1 VAEPPAGGQDRAPDL
16 AKVVPALVSDRIAEF
31 VGVAEALSDREL
43 REQVTAVAGLFVQT
57 VRDGHVLLF
66 AGNGGS
72 ASQAAHA
79 AAEFVGRCTRDRGP
93 LPALALTDPVVL
105 TAIANDYGYPEVFA
119 RQVRAHARSGDL
131 LVVLSTSGHSSNVLR
146 ALDEARALGV
156 VTVALTGGDAGL
168 LPGRADHVLVAPSAR
183 TGRIQEVHDL
193 WCHVFAEAVEVC
205 LGAT

>member
-1 VAEPPAGGQDRAPDL
+1 MAETAAGGDDRPRDVARL
-16 AKVVPALVSDRIAEF
+16 VPALVSDRIDEF
-31 VGVAEALSDREL
+31 IGVAAALSDHEL
-43 REQVTAVAGLFVQT
+43 RDQVTAVAGLFVQT

-93 LPALALTDPVVL
+93 LPALALTDPAVL

-119 RQVRAHARSGDL
+119 RQVRAHARPGDL

-146 ALDEARALGV
+146 ALDEARTLGLA
-156 VTVALTGGDAGL
+156 TVALTGGDAGL
-168 LPGRADHVLVAPSAR
+168 LRGRADHVLVAPSAR

-205 LGAT
+205 LGPT